1 LRNSWKCEA
10 TAEISE
16 MTLTK
21 TVEIVKNTKAIA
33 VEAHINKAEISCSM
47 SDLDADKTDTI
58 IDVEVLRGL
67 KYQTSEDNHRKLIAL
82 ENSKI

>member
-1 LRNSWKCEA
+1 LRNSLRCDKS
-10 TAEISE
+10 AEISE

-21 TVEIVKNTKAIA
+21 TVEIAKNTKAIA
-33 VEAHINKAEISCSM
+33 VEAHINKTEISCSI